1 MYWDSKNQQLIRIP
15 DQPYDGS
22 IGWILKD
29 CHCCLGLQWGTGY
42 ECKDCAGGAYAFHV
56 QSGVMAMYPGGPF
69 LGRRRGGG

>member
-42 ECKDCAGGAYAFHV
+42 ECKD
-56 QSGVMAMYPGGPF
+56 
-69 LGRRRGGG
+69 